1 VTALELRGVSVSLG
15 RARVVDRVA
24 LDVEEGEWVAL
35 IGPNGAGKT
44 TMLRAVAG
52 LVPYEGSIA
61 ILGDDAAELAR
72 KELARRV
79 ALVPQVPV
87 MPPDATVLQYVLLG
101 RTPYIGYFGSER
113 RSDHEAAEAA
123 LEELDLGPFA
133 HRRIG
138 SLSGGERQRAS
149 LARALAQDA
158 PLLLLD
164 EPTTA
169 LDVGRQQQVLEI
181 VDRLRVDGGLTVLST
196 MHDLTLAGQ
205 YANRLVLLDGG
216 RIVAGGP
223 AGDVLT
229 GTLIAEHYG
238 ADVEV
243 LGEPESGFVVVP
255 VRRRE

>member
-1 VTALELRGVSVSLG
+1 MTALELRGVSVTLG

-24 LDVEEGEWVAL
+24 VAVEEGEWVAL

-44 TMLRAVAG
+44 TLLRAVAG
-52 LVPYEGSIA
+52 LVPYDGNIEV
-61 ILGDDAAELAR
+61 LGDDAAELAR

-123 LEELDLGPFA
+123 LEELDLMPFA

-158 PLLLLD
+158 PILLLD

-181 VDRLRVDGGLTVLST
+181 VDRLRIDGGLTVLST

-205 YANRLVLLDGG
+205 YANRLLLLDGG

-238 ADVEV
+238 ADVDV

-255 VRRRE
+255 VRRRG